1 LVWSNVGCQLNY
13 SMERRSDAVKLG
25 NMPGYWVQTVKF
37 LPFKAKLDQ
46 VANPEFTVYIQMNNL
61 SDKPHS
67 EYAKQKLI

>member
-1 LVWSNVGCQLNY
+1 MVWSNVGCQLNY

-46 VANPEFTVYIQMNNL
+46 VANPEFTVYT
-61 SDKPHS
+61 
-67 EYAKQKLI
+67 AKTVSKKTRKYSHY